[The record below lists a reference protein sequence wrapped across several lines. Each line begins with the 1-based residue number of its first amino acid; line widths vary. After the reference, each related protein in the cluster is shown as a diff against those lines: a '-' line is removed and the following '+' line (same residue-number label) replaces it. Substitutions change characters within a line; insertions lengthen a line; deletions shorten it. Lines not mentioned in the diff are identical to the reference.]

1 MLIRAMLAV
10 TAALLCFSAQAQGQ
24 AMNAINGDPLPRA
37 KAEDVGM
44 SSERLGEI
52 AKRLNAD
59 IAAGRLPG
67 AVIAVARKGKL
78 VYFETFGFRDKAA
91 GVAMTKD
98 TIFNIASMTKPMVAL
113 AALQLAERGKLLID
127 DPLAKYFPKFAQM
140 EVAELNASGDTIIG
154 KVPAKQPI
162 TLRHLMMHTSGL
174 IYGSRGNTAVHKL
187 YPGSS
192 STAGATMGGA
202 EFMDELAKLPLLN
215 QPGAVWDYGF
225 GLDVLGQVVEQ
236 VSGQKLSVYFEQNI
250 TKPLGMTDTAFHIP
264 PEKAARYAKAL
275 STDPDT
281 GLAQTI
287 SPVLTQPL
295 KFECGGGCL
304 SSTVGDYMRFALALL
319 NKGAYGETRILGR
332 KTAEYM
338 LTSQLGPEVKNLMAN
353 ADPTREGYGFGLG
366 LSVRTQA
373 GGGRVMGSVGD
384 FSWPGASGTNWW
396 ADPKEELA
404 VVFMAHSPGPI
415 RWHYRQ
421 VINALVYQAIVD

>member
-1 MLIRAMLAV
+1 MIFRAMLAA
-10 TAALLCFSAQAQGQ
+10 TAVLCFSVQAQGQ
-24 AMNAINGDPLPRA
+24 AMNAANGDPLPRA

-52 AKRLNAD
+52 EKVIKAD
-59 IAAGRLPG
+59 IEKGRLPG

-78 VYFETFGFRDKAA
+78 VYYEAFGFRDKAA

-113 AALQLAERGKLLID
+113 AALQLQERGKLLTD
-127 DPLAKYFPKFAQM
+127 DPLSKYFPKFAEM
-140 EVAELNASGDTIIG
+140 KVADLDPKGETILATL
-154 KVPAKQPI
+154 PATRPI

-174 IYGSRGNTAVHKL
+174 VYGGRGNTAVHKL
-187 YPGSS
+187 YPGGSGI
-192 STAGATMGGA
+192 AGGTMTGA
-202 EFMDELAKLPLLN
+202 DFMDELAKLPLLN
-215 QPGAVWDYGF
+215 QPGAMWDYGF
-225 GLDVLGQVVEQ
+225 GLDLLGQVVEK
-236 VSGQKLSVYFEQNI
+236 VSGQTLGKYFDENI
-250 TKPLGMTDTAFHIP
+250 LKPLGMTDTAFFIP

-275 STDPDT
+275 PVDPDT
-281 GLAQTI
+281 GLAQNVA
-287 SPVLTQPL
+287 PVLTQPL

-338 LTSQLGPEVKNLMAN
+338 LTNQMGPEVKNLIAN
-353 ADPTREGYGFGLG
+353 ADPTRADYGFGLG
-366 LSVRTQA
+366 LAVRTEA
-373 GGGRVMGSVGD
+373 GRGKLLGSAGD
-384 FSWPGASGTNWW
+384 FNWPGASGTNWW
-396 ADPKEELA
+396 ADPKEQLA